1 MYKPEDSAGVLHR
14 FYIPVIPGLRSPHRL
29 KTKGG
34 GKMTK
39 KKTILVTCMVLVV
52 ALVGVLAVSSLA
64 FAANS
69 SGSTQSVQ
77 SAPTMNKARV
87 MVRLL
92 MVQDESKVDALLKR
106 AVDAKRLDEA
116 QAHEIK
122 GLWTDHHSQFAA
134 GKPLVRLLLIP
145 NGARVQTLLG
155 KAVDA
160 DKLEQPQA
168 DRVWHL
174 WQAVHRG

>member
-1 MYKPEDSAGVLHR
+1 
-14 FYIPVIPGLRSPHRL
+14 
-29 KTKGG
+29 
-34 GKMTK
+34 
-39 KKTILVTCMVLVV
+39 
-52 ALVGVLAVSSLA
+52 
-64 FAANS
+64 
-69 SGSTQSVQ
+69 
-77 SAPTMNKARV
+77 MNKARV

-116 QAHEIK
+116 QARKIK
-122 GLWTDHHSQFAA
+122 GLWMDHHSQFAA

-168 DRVWHL
+168 DRIWHL
-174 WQAVHRG
+174 WQAVHRR